1 MPAPLRHLAAAL
13 RFLTRLPVPGPPLD
27 ARDLGRALAFFPVA
41 GAALGALVAGTGWLL
56 APRLAP
62 GVLAVLLVALL
73 AALSGGLHLDGLAD
87 VADGLGGGHG
97 DRARTLAIMRDSRIG
112 AFGAAALVLLLLV
125 KVAAVAEL
133 LGRGGAEWALLCAP
147 VLGRTAAVPLVV
159 LFPYARPEGLGRAFH
174 EGGGPRE
181 LLVAGGLCLVT
192 LCAAAATA
200 AGLRAFLPAAAG
212 LGAAVLVALACRRR
226 LGGLT
231 GDVYGAAIE
240 LAEAAFL
247 LTATARPWA

>member
-1 MPAPLRHLAAAL
+1 VAAL
-13 RFLTRLPVPGPPLD
+13 RFLTRLPVPGPPLEV
-27 ARDLGRALAFFPVA
+27 RDLGRALAFFPVA
-41 GAALGALVAGTGWLL
+41 GAALGGLVAGAGWLL
-56 APRLAP
+56 QPRLAP
-62 GVLAVLLVALL
+62 GVLAALLVTLL
-73 AALSGGLHLDGLAD
+73 AGLTGALHLDGLAD

-112 AFGAAALVLLLLV
+112 AFGAAALVLVLLV

-133 LGRGGAEWALLCAP
+133 LRRGGTGWALLCAP
-147 VLGRTAAVPLVV
+147 VLSRTAAVPLVV
-159 LFPYARPEGLGRAFH
+159 LLPYARPDGLGRAFH

-181 LLVAGGLCLVT
+181 LVI
-192 LCAAAATA
+192 A
-200 AGLRAFLPAAAG
+200 AGLALVALGGAAAG
-212 LGAAVLVALACRRR
+212 GVGVVLVLPAVAGLAAAGLVALACRRR

-247 LTATARPWA
+247 LAASARV

>member
-1 MPAPLRHLAAAL
+1 MPPVLRHAAAAL
-13 RFLTRLPVPGPPLD
+13 RFLTRLPVPGPALE
-27 ARDLGRALAFFPVA
+27 AGDLGRALAYFPVA
-41 GAALGALVAGTGWLL
+41 GAVLGVLVASVAWLA
-56 APRLAP
+56 APHLAP
-62 GVLAVLLVALL
+62 GVLAVLVVAAL
-73 AALSGGLHLDGLAD
+73 AAFTGGLHLDGLAD

-112 AFGAAALVLLLLV
+112 AFGGVALALVLLV

-133 LGRGGAEWALLCAP
+133 LGRGGAEWALFCAP
-147 VLGRTAAVPLVV
+147 TLARTAAVPLVV

-181 LLVAGGLCLVT
+181 LAIAAALGLASVLAAGGV
-192 LCAAAATA
+192 
-200 AGLRAFLPAAAG
+200 RVILPAAAG
-212 LGAAVLVALACRRR
+212 LAAAAFLALSIRRR

-240 LAEAAFL
+240 VAEAAFL
-247 LTATARPWA
+247 LAASAR